1 MKETKKHH
9 PKNKRI
15 KVVNIIYLSG
25 FKKYDSNIVGIDS
38 KLYLENLFLKLK
50 NMMGIL
56 IDCSNIV

>member
-1 MKETKKHH
+1 MSK
-9 PKNKRI
+9 I
-15 KVVNIIYLSG
+15 